1 MSDDFSTGK
10 NFFGKVFYQFKKSVF
25 LHPEFLERWPSGRRR
40 APGERVSAKSA
51 SWVRIPFSPLRPKG
65 LKINKVKII

>member
-1 MSDDFSTGK
+1 MKFFLAEMVYRLKK
-10 NFFGKVFYQFKKSVF
+10 NVF
-25 LHPEFLERWPSGRRR
+25 LQPQKTERWPSGRRR

-51 SWVRIPFSPLRPKG
+51 SWVRIPFSPLRPKD